1 MFPKRYHKVL
11 AVGRK
16 SLSAASPS
24 GASWGA
30 EAPRDEV
37 LVVSPG
43 TPWMGQEV
51 AGDGQSERAEI
62 TIRARVGQVP
72 FPVAVALLLIAR
84 FDFKKM
90 LGAG

>member
-16 SLSAASPS
+16 LLSAASPS

-37 LVVSPG
+37 LVVSLG

-51 AGDGQSERAEI
+51 AGDGQAGRGGLSRNHHQSQS
-62 TIRARVGQVP
+62 GMGS
-72 FPVAVALLLIAR
+72 FPCCCGTFADSKV
-84 FDFKKM
+84 
-90 LGAG
+90 